1 MHDDHAL
8 DPTRT
13 LLPLHMTKIYSS
25 NPQSITNRS
34 LCRCNKKAHTARE
47 YAQQAR
53 QGRNWENYTETKQ
66 RNFCRCERESP
77 PPPGTCVISAVSYR
91 IISQDGR
98 LKRIDAQQALPISLV
113 TAAIGI
119 ISTAAAGG
127 HLICTKHDRIGGLRR
142 RTGSVKKLL
151 LLTVST
157 SRT

>member
-1 MHDDHAL
+1 LRIKVYVDA
-8 DPTRT
+8 TRKLT
-13 LLPLHMTKIYSS
+13 LHRNTHNKQDRDEIGRTKEKQNKEISIDMRE
-25 NPQSITNRS
+25 NP
-34 LCRCNKKAHTARE
+34 A
-47 YAQQAR
+47 
-53 QGRNWENYTETKQ
+53 
-66 RNFCRCERESP
+66 
-77 PPPGTCVISAVSYR
+77 PGTCVISAVSYR

-119 ISTAAAGG
+119 ISTAAAAAG